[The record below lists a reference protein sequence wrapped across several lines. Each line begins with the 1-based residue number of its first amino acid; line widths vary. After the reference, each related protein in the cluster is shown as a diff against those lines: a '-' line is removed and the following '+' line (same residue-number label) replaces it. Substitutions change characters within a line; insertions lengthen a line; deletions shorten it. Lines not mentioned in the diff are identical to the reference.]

1 MKEAKNFIEQVLDT
15 RDYWLEQEKGTK
27 ETLDGFI
34 FSLLSMIDG
43 ESGIN
48 DCHSIELKDEKTG
61 VVINKGI
68 YLHEVLVASKEDRSE

>member
-1 MKEAKNFIEQVLDT
+1 MKKAQELIEQINAIK
-15 RDYWLEQEKGTK
+15 DYWLEQGKDKKT
-27 ETLDGFI
+27 TLEGFI

-61 VVINKGI
+61 IVINKGI
-68 YLHEVLVASKEDRSE
+68 YLHEVLVASKEDKND